1 MKLIKKTVEGHMNK
15 LCGEIGARATGSSAN
30 QSAVNYA
37 TMVFE
42 NLGYEVFLQ
51 EFACMDW
58 QNGGAEL
65 VVDGQQVEVSAAEY
79 SLPCDV
85 TGEFVCVESLDQ
97 LKSAELANKIC
108 VLYGDLCKETLMPK
122 SMTFWNPEE
131 HQAIIRELEA
141 KQPLVVI
148 TVSFLPEVPVP
159 IIQDGDFDIPCA
171 AVKGNLLPILLKS
184 QGENQLRLFTERHPA
199 AAANVIATKGTGKKL
214 SFSAHIDTKPT
225 TPGALDNGSGVAALL
240 TLAEQLAATES
251 EYQIEMVLFNGEDYY
266 SMPGE
271 MTFMAESLTDPTAY
285 HCAFNVDG
293 IGMQGSSTSYSFY
306 EFPAELKNTIEEV
319 AAVTPQVEPTNPWP
333 MGDHMLFAG
342 AGIPAVA
349 LTSSEIYSL
358 MESVMHTPNDNL
370 SIVDF
375 ERIAETVDFMEKV
388 VHAM

>member
-37 TMVFE
+37 TKVFE

-58 QNGGAEL
+58 QNDGAEL

-97 LKSAELANKIC
+97 LKSAELVNKIC
-108 VLYGDLCKETLMPK
+108 VLYSDLCKETLMPK

-131 HQAIIRELEA
+131 HQAIIRELEV
-141 KQPLVVI
+141 KQPLAVI
-148 TVSFLPEVPVP
+148 TVSFLSEVPVP

-171 AVKGNLLPILLKS
+171 AVKGKLLPVLLNS

-240 TLAEQLAATES
+240 TLAEQLAATET

-293 IGMQGSSTSYSFY
+293 IGMQGSSTSCSFY